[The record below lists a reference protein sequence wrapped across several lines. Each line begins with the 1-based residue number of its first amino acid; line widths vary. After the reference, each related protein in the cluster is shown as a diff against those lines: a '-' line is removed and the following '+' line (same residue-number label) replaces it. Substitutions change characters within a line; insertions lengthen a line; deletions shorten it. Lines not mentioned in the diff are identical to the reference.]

1 MVGLLNIVVPM
12 VAGAFL
18 SSGPWAAARIGEPRL
33 VDVALDH
40 VALATIADRCALT
53 TTGAV
58 WCWGQNQDGRV
69 GNGTRDFSRIP
80 VPVTGL
86 SVGVTAIAAGGQ
98 MCAIQN
104 GNVLCW
110 GAYRPGPPFPETG
123 SLAPKAVPGL
133 PSGITR
139 VAVGESHACIVTNEG
154 AAWCWGENSDGQL
167 GNGTAGPTQPPSP
180 TQVVGLS
187 TGVAQIVAGR
197 NHTCAL
203 TTAGSVFCWGSNSS
217 GQLGDGGGGSRSSP
231 FASGITTGAIQVTAA
246 ENTTCAVTNDH
257 SGWCWGSNLYGQVG
271 NGTEGG
277 SVSVPQRNDLSGI
290 ASVSIGHSSSCAVT
304 TSGGAW
310 CWGRNQAGEVGDGS
324 RTRRLSPVPVTGL
337 TTGVVAVAAGS
348 GKSCAV
354 KSDGTAWC
362 WGGNGSYQLG
372 DGTSID
378 RLTPVRVNFDLTAPT
393 VTQSPASVSVAEGG
407 TASFFVGATG
417 NPSPA
422 IQWQV
427 SAPGQS
433 SWADLA
439 DTTPFNNS
447 PYTGVRTATLTVTN
461 ASRSLD
467 GNRYRALITSDLGQ
481 AISTPA
487 TLTVD
492 YELRISAHPSNQ
504 TVVAGQSAAFAVTAT
519 VTVPTTYRWQT
530 MPAGAVVW
538 ADITNGGG
546 YSGAD
551 AAVLSISTSTVALNR
566 RRFRVILTSSAGTA
580 TSNAATLTVAGPL
593 VATPSSLRFSA
604 TKSGSGALVH
614 VTDPQAIT
622 IGSTGETTAWTASA
636 DQSWVV
642 LSPGSGQSAG
652 LLTVSIANPNTV
664 QGAAT
669 AIVTVTPTTPG
680 LMPTTVSVSLSISQ
694 TPSTPT
700 SAPFGQVDTPAQS
713 ATGLA
718 GAIAV
723 TGWALDDIGVTTV
736 KVYRNCLNFQ
746 PPCHNVSGHDVVHVG
761 DAMFVAGARP
771 DVEAAFSSFPQAYRA
786 GWGLQVLSNM
796 LPRVPDQPFG
806 GQGALTFYVFA
817 TDEEGNVRLLGRSQT
832 DQTPTSVTLDND
844 GLAKPFGTID
854 TPGQGATV
862 SGTISNFGWVLTPD
876 SNTVADATDVA
887 LPNDGSTMTVFIDGA
902 PIGTVAYNQCRGS
915 VGNPVPVSV
924 FCNDDVSN
932 IFGQPT
938 PQSTFTQRTSNPTGF
953 RNLDAGRGAIGA
965 FSFDTRS
972 LTNGMHSIA
981 WGVTDSAGRSEGIG
995 SRNFFVLNTS
1005 ADPAVMREEVEALG
1019 RGPAQSRGEVGTLP
1033 AAIDDAS
1040 PVVGRAGFS
1049 LWAPTIELVAD
1060 NNGDRFVQ
1068 IEQSG
1073 RLELQL
1079 GRGVEGGYLVAN
1091 GSLRDLPLGSLLDA
1105 VTGQFTWAPSAA
1117 FLGTYRLEFLRG
1129 GHRLSV
1135 TVTVA
1140 PSRIRADA
1148 DSQVRMQIDIPADG
1162 DTIRGP
1168 IRIEGWALDPD
1179 AFTGTG
1185 IGAIHVWARRLDQ
1198 PTLAP
1203 EFLGAGSLAIA
1214 RPDVAAAFGSMHHSA
1229 GYHLTTTLAPGLYE
1243 VTVYAWN
1250 VRTARWEDARS
1261 VRVSVSR

>member
-1 MVGLLNIVVPM
+1 MLAVFGAIWATTVDRSLLARSLNVPDRASVGPVV
-12 VAGAFL
+12 VLTIAGNC
-18 SSGPWAAARIGEPRL
+18 
-33 VDVALDH
+33 
-40 VALATIADRCALT
+40 ALATSGQVICWTGDLGDGT
-53 TTGAV
+53 T
-58 WCWGQNQDGRV
+58 
-69 GNGTRDFSRIP
+69 DFSIAP
-80 VPVTGL
+80 VAVPGL
-86 SVGVTAIAAGGQ
+86 SAVTSISRGGGRT
-98 MCAIQN
+98 CVIQN

-123 SLAPKAVPGL
+123 SLSPKAVPGL
-133 PSGITR
+133 PSDIRDVTL
-139 VAVGESHACIVTNEG
+139 GEYHACAVTSGG

-187 TGVAQIVAGR
+187 TGVAEIAAGR

-203 TTAGSVFCWGSNSS
+203 TTAGSVLCWGSNSS
-217 GQLGDGGGGSRSSP
+217 GQLGNGGGGSQSSP
-231 FASGITTGAIQVTAA
+231 VASGITTGAIHVTAT
-246 ENTTCAVTNDH
+246 ENMTCTVTNDQ
-257 SGWCWGSNLYGQVG
+257 SAWCWGSNVYGQLG

-277 SVSVPQRNDLSGI
+277 SVSLPQRNDLSGI

-310 CWGRNQAGEVGDGS
+310 CWGRNQAGEVGDG
-324 RTRRLSPVPVTGL
+324 TTTKRLSPVPVDGL
-337 TTGVVAVAAGS
+337 ATGVVAVAAGS

-372 DGTSID
+372 DGTNID
-378 RLTPVRVNFDLTAPT
+378 RLTPVQVNFDLAAPT
-393 VTQSPASVSVAEGG
+393 VNQSPASLSVAEGG
-407 TASFFVGATG
+407 TATFFVGAAG

-439 DTTPFNNS
+439 DTSPFNNS
-447 PYTGVRTATLTVTN
+447 PYTGVRTATLTVTS

-467 GNRYRALITSDLGQ
+467 GNRYRAVITSDLGQ
-481 AISTPA
+481 AVSTPA

-504 TVVAGQSAAFAVTAT
+504 TVVAGQSATFAVTAT

-538 ADITNGGG
+538 SDITNGGM

-551 AAVLSISTSTVALNR
+551 ASVLSISTAAVGLNR
-566 RRFRVILTSSAGTA
+566 RRFRVILASSAGTA

-593 VATPSSLRFSA
+593 IATPSSLRFSA

-642 LSPGSGQSAG
+642 LSPGSGQGAG

-664 QGAAT
+664 QDAAT

-680 LMPTTVSVSLSISQ
+680 LMPIAVSVNLSISQ

-700 SAPFGQVDTPAQS
+700 AAPFGQVDTPAQS

-723 TGWALDDIGVTTV
+723 TGWALDDIGVTSV
-736 KVYRNCLNFQ
+736 RVYRNCLSFQ
-746 PPCHNVSGHDVVHVG
+746 PPCHTVLGYNVVHVG

-771 DVEAAFSSFPQAYRA
+771 DVEAAFSSVPQAYRA

-806 GQGALTFYVFA
+806 GQGPLTFYVFA
-817 TDEEGNVRLLGRSQT
+817 TDEEGNVTLLGRSQT
-832 DQTPTSVTLDND
+832 DHTPTSVTLDND
-844 GLAKPFGTID
+844 SLAKPFGTLD

-862 SGTISNFGWVLTPD
+862 SGTIPSFGWVLTPD
-876 SNTVADATDVA
+876 TNTVADATDV
-887 LPNDGSTMTVFIDGA
+887 LMPIDGSTMTVYVDGA
-902 PIGTVAYNQCRGS
+902 PVGTVTYNQCRGS
-915 VGNPVPVSV
+915 VGNPVPVGV
-924 FCNDDVSN
+924 YCNDDVAN

-938 PQSTFTQRTSNPTGF
+938 PQVTFTQRASNPTRF
-953 RNLDAGRGAIGA
+953 RNLDAGRAAIGA
-965 FSFDTRS
+965 FTFDTRS
-972 LTNGMHSIA
+972 LNNGMHSIA

-995 SRNFFVLNTS
+995 SRNFFVLNT
-1005 ADPAVMREEVEALG
+1005 ATDPSLASEAAVEALA
-1019 RGPAQSRGEVGTLP
+1019 RAPAQSRGEAGALP
-1033 AAIDDAS
+1033 DVIDDVS
-1040 PVVGRAGFS
+1040 PVVGRSGFS
-1049 LWAPTIELVAD
+1049 LRTPTTELTAD
-1060 NNGDRFVQ
+1060 NNGERFVQ
-1068 IEQSG
+1068 IEQFG

-1079 GRGVEGGYLVAN
+1079 GGGVEAGYLVAN
-1091 GSLRDLPLGSLLDA
+1091 GTLRDLPPGSRLDA
-1105 VTGQFTWAPSAA
+1105 GTGEFTWAPSAA
-1117 FLGTYRLEFLRG
+1117 FLGTYHLEFLRG
-1129 GHRLSV
+1129 GHRLPV
-1135 TVTVA
+1135 TVSIA
-1140 PSRIRADA
+1140 PARIKAWA
-1148 DSQVRMQIDIPADG
+1148 ESHVRMQIDTPVIG

-1168 IRIEGWALDPD
+1168 VRIEGWALDPD
-1179 AFTGTG
+1179 AFTGSG
-1185 IGAIHVWARRLDQ
+1185 IGAIHVWARRMDQ
-1198 PTLAP
+1198 PTLGP
-1203 EFLGAGSLAIA
+1203 EFVGAATLDVS
-1214 RPDVAAAFGSMHHSA
+1214 RPDVSAAFGAMHHSA
-1229 GYHLTTTLAPGLYE
+1229 GYQLTTTLAPGLYE

-1250 VRTARWEDARS
+1250 VRKARWEDARS
-1261 VRVSVSR
+1261 VRVSVAR